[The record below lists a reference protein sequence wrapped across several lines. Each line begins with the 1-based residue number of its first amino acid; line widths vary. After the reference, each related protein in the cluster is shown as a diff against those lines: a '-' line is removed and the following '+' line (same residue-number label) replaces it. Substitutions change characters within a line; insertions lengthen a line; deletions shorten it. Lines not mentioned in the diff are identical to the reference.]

1 MPGRRSEESAAAAAR
16 VGRVL
21 PSVEGWVPTATSVPE
36 STAEP
41 THEPAADAGE
51 SPGTTVSAPE
61 RPDLVAAVRAAVA
74 ARVPPTLRGARTSP
88 GTRGWRALL
97 VVAILAA
104 AVSGLVWF
112 RSRAVP
118 EAVPPV
124 ASTAAP
130 AGTGAGSGT
139 GERTPA
145 GEIVVDVA
153 GKVRRPGI
161 VTLPAGSRVHE
172 AIRAAGGLRPGATT
186 AGLNL
191 ARRLVDGEQVVV
203 GRPPAPTGPA
213 PTGGATGGQVAAI
226 DLNAATLE
234 QLDGLPGVG
243 PVLAQRILD
252 YRTEHGGFRSVAQ
265 LKNVSGIGPSRYAEL
280 ESKVRV

>member
-1 MPGRRSEESAAAAAR
+1 MPGRRSEEFEAAAAR

-21 PSVEGWVPTATSVPE
+21 PATAGWVPTVGPSAAADEPAE
-36 STAEP
+36 STEAVGSTP
-41 THEPAADAGE
+41 
-51 SPGTTVSAPE
+51 APE
-61 RPDLVAAVRAAVA
+61 RPDLGAAVRAAVA
-74 ARVPPTLRGARTSP
+74 ARLPPTLRGARTSP
-88 GTRGWRALL
+88 GARGWRVLL
-97 VVAILAA
+97 VVALVAA
-104 AVSGLVWF
+104 AVSGLLWF

-124 ASTAAP
+124 ASSAAP
-130 AGTGAGSGT
+130 VSPGATAGG
-139 GERTPA
+139 RTPA

-191 ARRLVDGEQVVV
+191 ARKLVDGEQVVV

-213 PTGGATGGQVAAI
+213 PSGGATGGPGVAV
-226 DLNAATLE
+226 DLNTATLE

-252 YRTEHGGFRSVAQ
+252 YRDEHGGFRTVAQ
-265 LKNVSGIGPSRYAEL
+265 LKNVSGIGPSRFADL
-280 ESKVRV
+280 ERKVRV